1 MIRKRTIPWGILCLV
16 LFLLEIFAY
25 YFGGL
30 FTLHGVTLENY
41 QDKLVYEILL
51 HPFRNYW
58 NDTTVGIMGIAL
70 VLWLMGVSYFI
81 TYYRNYH
88 FGKEQGT
95 AEWGDL
101 ESLSKKLQDEDETR
115 NTYVS
120 ENIKIGF
127 DALSNMNMLLIGASG
142 TYKSTSFVER
152 NLVAAYV
159 TNILVDIKGELL
171 RKHGKYLRK
180 KGITVKALNF
190 KNPAYSDRYNPF
202 RYIKKDSDLMEL
214 ITIIQKATEK
224 PEQMKG
230 DPFWDDGVALYLSA
244 MFYYEWLE
252 AKEQGRKAT
261 MNNILKLVNWES
273 KKIDKD
279 GTSKLQRAMD
289 DLAVIKGDNYP
300 PVRDYRKL
308 KDGAPETVRSIV
320 IMVNAQLRLFE
331 LPEIQRIFEDD
342 DIDIPSLG
350 LGVDGNPDKKTAL
363 FIVTKSRDSTYN
375 LFINIFYAQLYRV
388 LCDLADDECEGGRLP
403 IHVRLIADEFYT
415 GAKPQDTEALLGEIR
430 GRNLSI
436 IPILQDLAQAKTLFP
451 NEKWETF
458 MGNCAALLY
467 FGSGP
472 GAHTTHQMISEM
484 LSKATIDSRSEHISN
499 ILNSRGSDNL
509 QTSTVGVPLMT
520 TDQVREMPP
529 EECII
534 FLEANK
540 PLYDRKG
547 LPWEVKDKEWLE
559 SQKMCGKGYQH
570 PVRVVYNEE
579 LRKYKTI
586 ASDSKIQF
594 LEKRDLA
601 FYQEAQK
608 TDPSIKVFNIDETD
622 FLYLNWN
629 SIPQPTEEEM
639 GNMFRKY
646 RENLAYEEKGNRLI
660 ENEFLEEEG
669 KESQGVREWNL
680 SGSISE
686 CLMRYAG
693 ELTEAEQ
700 EEIIGGLEDGLTEAQ
715 IKCYFALHDA
725 KKMNQYRRA
734 YQLANSG

>member
-1 MIRKRTIPWGILCLV
+1 MIKKKTIPWEILFFILAV
-16 LFLLEIFAY
+16 LEVSAY
-25 YFGGL
+25 YFSGL
-30 FTLHGVTLENY
+30 FTLQSVSMANY
-41 QDKLVYEILL
+41 QEKFLTEILL
-51 HPFRNYW
+51 HPLRNYW
-58 NDTTVGIMGIAL
+58 NDTTIGIMGVAL
-70 VLWLMGVSYFI
+70 ILWLMAVSYFI
-81 TYYRNYH
+81 TYYKNYH

-95 AEWGDL
+95 ADWGDL
-101 ESLSKKLQDEDETR
+101 ESLSKKLADKDESR

-120 ENIKIGF
+120 RNIKIGF

-152 NLVAAYV
+152 NLTAAYV
-159 TNILVDIKGELL
+159 TNIVVDIKGELL

-180 KGITVKALNF
+180 KGVAVKALNF
-190 KNPAYSDRYNPF
+190 KNPEESDRYNPF
-202 RYIKKDSDLMEL
+202 RYIDRDSDLMEL

-224 PEQMKG
+224 PDQMKG

-252 AKEQGRKAT
+252 AKEQGRRAT
-261 MNNILKLVNWES
+261 MNNILKLVNWEA
-273 KKIDKD
+273 KKIDKE

-289 DLAVIKGDNYP
+289 DLAELKGDNYP

-350 LGVDGNPDKKTAL
+350 LGVDGNPNKKTAL
-363 FIVTKSRDSTYN
+363 FIVLKSRDSTYD

-388 LCDLADDECEGGRLP
+388 LCDLADDKCKNGRLP

-415 GAKPQDTEALLGEIR
+415 GPKPQDTEKLLGEIR

-436 IPILQDLAQAKTLFP
+436 IPVLQDLAQAKTLFP
-451 NEKWETF
+451 NDKWETF
-458 MGNCAALLY
+458 VGNCAALLY

-472 GAHTTHQMISEM
+472 GAYTTHQMISEM
-484 LSKATIDSRSEHISN
+484 LSKATIDSRSEHISSV
-499 ILNSRGSDNL
+499 LNAHGQNNL
-509 QTSTVGVPLMT
+509 QTSTVGVSLMT
-520 TDQVREMPP
+520 VDQVREMPP
-529 EECII
+529 EECIV
-534 FLEANK
+534 FLEARK

-547 LPWEVKDKEWLE
+547 LPWEIKDKEWLE
-559 SQKMCGKGYQH
+559 SQEICGDGYRH
-570 PVRVVYNEE
+570 PVRVVYNEG
-579 LRKYKTI
+579 LRKYRTI
-586 ASDSKIQF
+586 QSDSKIQF
-594 LEKRDLA
+594 LEKRDLD

-629 SIPQPTEEEM
+629 SVPQPTEKDMED
-639 GNMFRKY
+639 MFRQY
-646 RENLAYEEKGNRLI
+646 RAELAYQ
-660 ENEFLEEEG
+660 EEG
-669 KESQGVREWNL
+669 SASMEGGLPEDAAVVSSQEWNL
-680 SGSISE
+680 TGSIAD
-686 CLMRYAG
+686 CLLRYADK
-693 ELTEAEQ
+693 LTEGEQ
-700 EEIIGGLEDGLTEAQ
+700 EEIIGGLEDGLSEAQ
-715 IKCYFALHDA
+715 IKRYFALQNA

-734 YQLANSG
+734 YLLANGR